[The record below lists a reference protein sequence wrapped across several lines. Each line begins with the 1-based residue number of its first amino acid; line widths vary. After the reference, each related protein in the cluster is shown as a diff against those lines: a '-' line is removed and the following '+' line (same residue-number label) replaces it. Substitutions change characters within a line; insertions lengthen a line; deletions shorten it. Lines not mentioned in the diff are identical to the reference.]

1 MELRRGTFLLPS
13 CLRGHKGTSSGSAE
27 RKLESGTPAITG
39 VLRETASSL
48 LLVPEPKRSLLSNI
62 LPRTCT
68 SQSIM
73 VGLRMKR
80 VA

>member
-1 MELRRGTFLLPS
+1 MELRRGTFLLRS
-13 CLRGHKGTSSGSAE
+13 CLRGHKETSSGSAE
-27 RKLESGTPAITG
+27 RKLESGTG
-39 VLRETASSL
+39 VLTETASSL

-62 LPRTCT
+62 LPRTCA